1 MESSAK
7 DAQKIAVMKLSA
19 LGDIASTL
27 PYLRAMDPPPC
38 IITSPIG
45 RAFLKDE
52 FSDFIVLDKK
62 SFLSQVKVILEVRS
76 RRFTDIL
83 DFQGN
88 KRCRLISRFSGSR
101 VHDVANVFV
110 KNAPASELTQSVL
123 DNGTEKAQSRKR
135 QRTHIIFN
143 TGSSPKWTSKR
154 PPAEKWREFAEIL
167 NQRYKLPIKLVGS
180 KEELPYVQEIA
191 SVLPGDIE
199 VLAGKTGFPEL
210 KKVIREAFLTV
221 STDSA
226 ALHISKAEGTP
237 TIGIFGSHAPGGK
250 MRFPWT
256 VGIYDRVLYPDGK
269 LPIAKQEPGN
279 YYHNVDLNEG
289 LDALAEYLD

>member
-1 MESSAK
+1 MESPAING
-7 DAQKIAVMKLSA
+7 QRIAVMKLSA

-45 RAFLKDE
+45 KAFLKDE

-62 SFLSQVKVILEVRS
+62 SHISQIQVILEVRK

-88 KRCRLISRFSGSR
+88 KRCRLIGRLSRSR

-110 KNAPASELTQSVL
+110 RNAPASELTASVL
-123 DNGTEKAQSRKR
+123 KNGREKLQFRKR
-135 QRTHIIFN
+135 ERTHIIFN

-154 PPAEKWREFAEIL
+154 PPVEKWQEFATIL
-167 NQRYKLPIKLVGS
+167 NERYSLPIIMVGS
-180 KEELPYVQEIA
+180 EEEIPYVEEIA
-191 SVLPGDIE
+191 KALPGKIE
-199 VLAGKTGFPEL
+199 VIAGKTTFPEL
-210 KKVIREAFLTV
+210 KKVIRDAFLTV

-250 MRFPWT
+250 MSFPWT

-279 YYHNVDLNEG
+279 YYDNVDLNEG
-289 LDALAEYLD
+289 LEALAEYLS

>member
-1 MESSAK
+1 MGS
-7 DAQKIAVMKLSA
+7 DATNDRRIAVIKLSA

-27 PYLRAMDPPPC
+27 PYIRAMDPAPC

-45 RAFLKDE
+45 KAFLKDE

-62 SFLSQVKVILEVRS
+62 SFASQLKVIREVRK

-88 KRCRLISRFSGSR
+88 KRCRMIGRLSGSR

-110 KNAPASELTQSVL
+110 NNVPGSELTESVIAK
-123 DNGTEKAQSRKR
+123 GTEAIQCGKR
-135 QRTHIIFN
+135 ERTHIIFN

-154 PPAEKWREFAEIL
+154 PPAEKWQEFATIL
-167 NQRYKLPIKLVGS
+167 NERYQLPIKLVGS
-180 KEELPYVQEIA
+180 EEERPYVQEIA
-191 SVLPGDIE
+191 DGLPGDVE
-199 VLAGKTGFPEL
+199 VLAGKTPFPEL
-210 KKVIREAFLTV
+210 KKVIRDAFLTV

-237 TIGIFGSHAPGGK
+237 TIGIFGSHAIGGK

-269 LPIAKQEPGN
+269 LPIAEQTPGN
-279 YYHNVDLNEG
+279 YYDHVDLNEG
-289 LDALAEYLD
+289 LEALADYLG

>member
-1 MESSAK
+1 M
-7 DAQKIAVMKLSA
+7 DIPTMNGRRIAVMKLSA

-45 RAFLKDE
+45 KAFLKDE

-62 SFLSQVKVILEVRS
+62 SAISQIQVILEVRK

-88 KRCRLISRFSGSR
+88 KRCRLIGRLSGSR

-110 KNAPASELTQSVL
+110 RNAPASELTASVL
-123 DNGTEKAQSRKR
+123 KKGREQHQFRKR
-135 QRTHIIFN
+135 ERTHIIFN

-154 PPAEKWREFAEIL
+154 PSVEKWQEFASIL
-167 NQRYKLPIKLVGS
+167 NDRYNLPIKLVGS
-180 KEELPYVQEIA
+180 EEEVPYVEEIA
-191 SVLPGDIE
+191 KALPGKIE
-199 VLAGKTGFPEL
+199 VLAGKTSFPEL
-210 KKVIREAFLTV
+210 KKVIRDAFLTV

-237 TIGIFGSHAPGGK
+237 TIGIFGSHAIGGK
-250 MRFPWT
+250 MSFPWT

-269 LPIAKQEPGN
+269 LPIAQQEPGN
-279 YYHNVDLNEG
+279 YYDHVDLREG
-289 LDALAEYLD
+289 LDALAEYLH

>member
-1 MESSAK
+1 MESPAK
-7 DAQKIAVMKLSA
+7 DGQRIAVIKLSA

-27 PYLRAMDPPPC
+27 PYIRAMDPVPC

-45 RAFLKDE
+45 KAFLKDE

-62 SFLSQVKVILEVRS
+62 SFASQLRVILEVRK

-88 KRCRLISRFSGSR
+88 KRCRLIGRFSGSR
-101 VHDVANVFV
+101 VHDVARVFV
-110 KNAPASELTQSVL
+110 HNVPGSELTQSVI
-123 DNGTEKAQSRKR
+123 DKGTRNIKCGKR
-135 QRTHIIFN
+135 ERTHIIFN

-154 PPAEKWREFAEIL
+154 PPAKKWREFAEIL
-167 NQRYKLPIKLVGS
+167 NARYHLPIKLVGS
-180 KEELPYVQEIA
+180 EEERPYVEEIA
-191 SVLPGDIE
+191 RVIPGDIE

-210 KKVIREAFLTV
+210 KKVIRDAFLTV

-237 TIGIFGSHAPGGK
+237 TIGIFGSHAIGGK

-256 VGIYDRVLYPDGK
+256 VGIYDRVLYPDGN
-269 LPIAKQEPGN
+269 LPIAEQQPGN
-279 YYHNVDLNEG
+279 YYDHVDLNEG
-289 LDALAEYLD
+289 LEALAEYLD

>member
-1 MESSAK
+1 MESPAK
-7 DAQKIAVMKLSA
+7 DGQRIAVMKLSA

-62 SFLSQVKVILEVRS
+62 SHISQIKVILEVRK

-88 KRCRLISRFSGSR
+88 KRCRIIGRLSGSR

-110 KNAPASELTQSVL
+110 RNAPASELTESILKNGREKL
-123 DNGTEKAQSRKR
+123 DPGKR
-135 QRTHIIFN
+135 ERTHIIFN

-154 PPAEKWREFAEIL
+154 PPLKKWQEFATIL
-167 NQRYKLPIKLVGS
+167 NERYNLPIKMVGS
-180 KEELPYVQEIA
+180 EEEVPYVAELA
-191 SVLPGDIE
+191 KNLPGDIE
-199 VLAGKTGFPEL
+199 VIAGKTSFPEL
-210 KKVIREAFLTV
+210 KKVIRDAFLTV

-237 TIGIFGSHAPGGK
+237 TIGIFGSHAIGGK

-269 LPIAKQEPGN
+269 LPIANQEPSN
-279 YYHNVDLNEG
+279 YYDHVDLNEG
-289 LDALAEYLD
+289 LEALAEYLN